1 MLEYDWLHWATF
13 LSAALLLN
21 ISPGPDIAFI
31 VGQTVAR
38 GRARGFAAMFGIW
51 TGALCHVLLA
61 AVGLSALLAAS
72 ATAFSIVKWCGVVY
86 LVWLGIKA
94 LSSKGERF
102 ELHGSRPATAKA
114 VFCQGLLVDLLN
126 PKAAVFFIAFLPQFV
141 VARRGSGVVA
151 TACAQ
156 RARHRGSRTRRAA
169 RRPGQQHAF
178 PKAAFEPEAVK
189 SDGPGARSGLSVP
202 GCPARNKLA
211 LTAAAGQR
219 PSGQRN
225 VMTRPGATHPRN
237 VSS

>member
-38 GRARGFAAMFGIW
+38 GRASGFAAMFGIW

-61 AVGLSALLAAS
+61 AIGLSAVLAAS

-86 LVWLGIKA
+86 LLWLGIKA
-94 LSSKGERF
+94 LSSKGGRF
-102 ELHGSRPATAKA
+102 ELDDSRRPATAKA

-141 VARRGSGVVA
+141 V
-151 TACAQ
+151 
-156 RARHRGSRTRRAA
+156 
-169 RRPGQQHAF
+169 
-178 PKAAFEPEAVK
+178 
-189 SDGPGARSGLSVP
+189 PGAGPAWLQLLAHGVLVIAVAGFVEPPVVLASGMLSRRLLSSRRLSRAMDQALGAIFLSMAV
-202 GCPARNKLA
+202 RLA
-211 LTAAAGQR
+211 T
-219 PSGQRN
+219 
-225 VMTRPGATHPRN
+225 
-237 VSS
+237 SSR